1 MIYEGKAI
9 TVKAL
14 ESGIVEL
21 NFDLKGESVN
31 KFNRLT
37 LNDLRQAVDAIKAD
51 ASVKGVIV
59 TSGKD
64 VFIVGADI
72 TEFVDNFKLP
82 DEELVAG
89 NLEANKIFNDFE
101 DLGVPTVVAI
111 NGIALGG
118 GFEMCM
124 AADYRVMSTAA
135 KVGLPEVKLGIYPGF
150 GGTVR
155 LPRLIGVD
163 NAVEWIASGK
173 ENRAEDALKVH
184 AVDAVVA
191 PEKLQEAALDLV
203 KRAISGELDYK
214 AKRQPKLDKLKL
226 NAIEQMMAFET
237 TKAFVAG
244 QAGPNYPAPVEA
256 IKSIQKAANFGRDKA
271 LEVEAAGFVK
281 LAKTSVAES
290 LIGLFL
296 NDQELKKKAKAYDK
310 QARDVKLAAVLG
322 AGIMG
327 GGIAYQSAVKGT
339 PILMKDIREE
349 GIQMGLDEASKLL
362 GKRVEK
368 GRLTPEKMAQ
378 ALNAIRPTMSYGD
391 FGNVDI
397 VVEAVV
403 ENPKVKHAVLAEV
416 EGHVREDAIIASNTS
431 TISISYLAQALKR
444 PENFCGMH
452 FFNPVHMMPLVEVI
466 RGEKTS
472 ETAIATTVAYAK
484 KMGKSPVVVND
495 CPGFLVNRVLFPYF
509 GGFARAIAHG
519 VDFARADK
527 VMEKFGWPMGPAYLM
542 DVVGMD
548 TGHHGRDVMAEG
560 FPDRMKDDTRTA
572 VDVMYDANRLGQ
584 KNGKG
589 FYAYEMDKKGKP
601 KKVVDPEA
609 YELLKPVVA
618 ETRELSDEDI
628 INYMMIPLCLE
639 TVRCLEDG
647 IVETAAEADM
657 GLIYGIGFPPFRG
670 GALRYIDSIGVAEFV
685 AMADKYADL
694 GPLYHPTAKLREMA
708 ANGQRFYG

>member
-37 LNDLRQAVDAIKAD
+37 LDELRQAVDAIKAD

-72 TEFVDNFKLP
+72 TEFVANFKLP

-89 NLEANKIFNDFE
+89 NLEANRIFSDFE
-101 DLGVPTVVAI
+101 DLEVPTVAAI

-118 GFEMCM
+118 GFEMCL
-124 AADYRVMSTAA
+124 AADYRVMSATA

-155 LPRLIGVD
+155 LPRVIGVD

-173 ENRAEDALKVH
+173 ENRAEDALKTG

-191 PEKLQEAALDLV
+191 PELLRDAALDLV
-203 KRAISGELDYK
+203 RRAVAGELDYK
-214 AKRQPKLDKLKL
+214 AKRQFKLEKLKL

-237 TKAFVAG
+237 AKGFVAG

-256 IKSIQKAANFGRDKA
+256 IKTIQKAANFGRDKA

-296 NDQELKKKAKAYDK
+296 NDQELKKKARQYDR
-310 QARDVKLAAVLG
+310 QAREVKLAAVLG

-327 GGIAYQSAVKGT
+327 GGIAYQSALKGT

-368 GRLTPEKMAQ
+368 GRLTPAKMAE

-416 EGHVREDAIIASNTS
+416 EGAVKEDAIIASNTS
-431 TISISYLAQALKR
+431 TISISLLAQALKR

-484 KMGKSPVVVND
+484 KMGKNPIVVND

-509 GGFARAIAHG
+509 GGFARVIANG
-519 VDFARADK
+519 VDFVRTDK
-527 VMEKFGWPMGPAYLM
+527 LMEKFGWPMGPAYLM

-572 VDVMYDANRLGQ
+572 VDAMYEANRLGQ

-609 YELLKPVVA
+609 YEVLKPIVR
-618 ETRELSDEDI
+618 EQRELTDEDI
-628 INYMMIPLCLE
+628 VNYMMIPLCLE

-647 IVETAAEADM
+647 IVETPAEADM

-685 AMADKYADL
+685 ALADKYADL

-708 ANGQRFYG
+708 AKGQRFYG